1 MRSPSSAAISRR
13 VKLKVCAPDT
23 QAHARNSSKKPLDIE
38 VIFYGKVDRLLELIA
53 GQDSS
58 VPLDRAALELARIEF
73 PELDADAFVAVLDSH
88 AVDLGERLS
97 AVHDGLAFVAQ
108 ANHYL
113 FEDLGFRGNTS
124 DYYDP
129 RNSCLNQVLTT
140 RTGIPITLSLVY
152 IEIARR
158 LGKSVQG
165 IGLPGHFIVR
175 YDDGVYSTF
184 LDPFHGGQRLEPDEC
199 FALAREASQ
208 IEIEPNPKWL
218 SPVGKRDILLRMLR
232 NLGAAYTSRGLTA
245 KAIDVL
251 GLLIRANPDSA
262 EEYRKRG
269 ILEVQAGRLAAAR
282 SDLARYLELAA
293 TPEDRERARKDVQKI
308 QHWLASMN

>member
-1 MRSPSSAAISRR
+1 M
-13 VKLKVCAPDT
+13 
-23 QAHARNSSKKPLDIE
+23 
-38 VIFYGKVDRLLELIA
+38 
-53 GQDSS
+53 
-58 VPLDRAALELARIEF
+58 PLDRAALELARIEF

-88 AVDLGERLS
+88 AVELGERLS

-184 LDPFHGGQRLEPDEC
+184 LDPFHGGRRLEPDEC

-208 IEIEPNPKWL
+208 MEIEPNPKWL

-293 TPEDRERARKDVQKI
+293 TPEDRERARQDVQKI